1 MIPMTLCVDGE
12 EKTYEGTMCGKRHIP
27 NFPTNPLVKPLLK
40 AVVNGEN
47 ALMTTDCVEVA
58 PCGAVAVV
66 CEATVCNT
74 VVACD
79 NE

>member
-1 MIPMTLCVDGE
+1 MYFPTDCAENQIP
-12 EKTYEGTMCGKRHIP
+12 TMCGKRHAP
-27 NFPTNPLVKPLLK
+27 SFPTNPLVTPLLK
-40 AVVNGEN
+40 PIVNGEN
-47 ALMTTDCVEVA
+47 ALAAADCVEVA
-58 PCGAVAVV
+58 PCGAEAVV